1 MAEACVRETPSPLL
15 FILAIDPLNH
25 LLQVATDRG
34 LLSPLNSWTTRFRVS
49 MYADDAVIF
58 IKPSVDDVNNLTELL
73 SNFGLVTG
81 LQTNLQKTTVSAI
94 SCDEINLAS
103 ILGGLPVARA
113 HFPIKYLG
121 LPLSPRRLRKVE
133 FQPQIDKAA
142 SKLSVWYGRNLTQA
156 GRVCLTKSIL
166 SSQPVYLLTVVKPP
180 KEVLDDIDKIRRCF
194 LWVGDKAL
202 SGGKCKVNW
211 TSTTLPNEYGGLGVL
226 NLNKFATALRVRW
239 LWHEWTSPDKTWVG
253 MEVPCTE
260 KDKTPLRSLH
270 HDHTWRRTKGS
281 FLELRLANWTT
292 TERPDTAS
300 ICEDTTQKANC
311 SGGPAGQHLDQ
322 GSQPPGGFHYN
333 ASPATS

>member
-121 LPLSPRRLRKVE
+121 LPLSPRRLRKVK

-156 GRVCLTKSIL
+156 GRVWLTKSIL

-239 LWHEWTSPDKTWVG
+239 LCHEWTSPDKTWVG

-260 KDKTPLRSLH
+260 KDKLLFAACTMITLG
-270 HDHTWRRTKGS
+270 DG
-281 FLELRLANWTT
+281 
-292 TERPDTAS
+292 
-300 ICEDTTQKANC
+300 QKAAFWNSAC
-311 SGGPAGQHLDQ
+311 LTGQRLKDLTLLL
-322 GSQPPGGFHYN
+322 F
-333 ASPATS
+333 AKTRRKKRTVAEAL